1 MRVLNLRDAEFY
13 QLLSKKSGG
22 KNATIQT
29 TTVQHDVRLK
39 RRRKRREKK

>member
-13 QLLSKKSGG
+13 QLLSKTKP
-22 KNATIQT
+22 TIQQT
-29 TTVQHDVRLK
+29 TTVQNDVRLK